1 MKFLASPLFASL
13 ALGAT
18 LLAPSAASAADAAAT
33 PAASAKPAAAKP
45 ASNAAKKKDE
55 AKGLALAKETVQQ
68 ISDAQLQVADRVL
81 TGDAACEFN
90 QTVSVLPVK
99 DHPGHFH
106 VAFKKVTYT
115 MVPEETTT
123 GAVRLEDKKSGVMWL
138 QIPAKSMLMNTR
150 IGQRM
155 VDSCMHSEQTAAVA
169 AVEAA
174 ARSGNGASAPT
185 GLGVVGAAAAGGKN

>member
-1 MKFLASPLFASL
+1 MKSIASSL
-13 ALGAT
+13 IAAALGAA
-18 LLAPSAASAADAAAT
+18 LLLPCAASATDAA
-33 PAASAKPAAAKP
+33 AKPAAAK
-45 ASNAAKKKDE
+45 AAAAKPGSAATAKKNE

-99 DHPGHFH
+99 DAAGHFH
-106 VAFKKVTYT
+106 VVFKNVTYT

-155 VDSCMHSEQTAAVA
+155 VDACMHSEQTAAMA

-174 ARSGNGASAPT
+174 ARSANGASAPG
-185 GLGVVGAAAAGGKN
+185 GLGVTGAAAATGKN